1 MHLKKYHLLKNL
13 YVFAALVT
21 LLSSFSV
28 YKIPGLGVISVL
40 LLLVAFLFSPRKKMW
55 MSESRREMMLFG
67 IGWACVYSISIFF
80 NFCVPKIVAFL
91 SLLYGILFLCLN
103 KEIQRDIINKF
114 VWALA
119 IILFLSLIEFVVYQ
133 TTHVGVVIG
142 HVTRTTDIR
151 STYFVNLLFNIIRT
165 DNLIQRFQ
173 SLADEPGRIGTL
185 CGFLLFF
192 TWKIHSLRFPFYIFL
207 ISGILSFSLAFYIFL
222 VVFSFVNF
230 KINMRNVCLLVF
242 VSFASF
248 LIIRNSLELLII
260 SRVEDTENIDNRTSE
275 TFDKYFEKAWKKGD
289 LWFGVGVDNLPKQ
302 ITMQIGNI
310 QEHGNAGAKKWIYEY
325 GILSFI
331 IIFIVYNSIYKL
343 RRGKME
349 GYDWVFLLVYW
360 MSFYQRASL
369 NAPFELLAFLAM
381 PIINIFNEDTVQNG
395 N

>member
-1 MHLKKYHLLKNL
+1 
-13 YVFAALVT
+13 
-21 LLSSFSV
+21 
-28 YKIPGLGVISVL
+28 
-40 LLLVAFLFSPRKKMW
+40 
-55 MSESRREMMLFG
+55 
-67 IGWACVYSISIFF
+67 
-80 NFCVPKIVAFL
+80 
-91 SLLYGILFLCLN
+91 
-103 KEIQRDIINKF
+103 
-114 VWALA
+114 
-119 IILFLSLIEFVVYQ
+119 
-133 TTHVGVVIG
+133 
-142 HVTRTTDIR
+142 
-151 STYFVNLLFNIIRT
+151 
-165 DNLIQRFQ
+165 
-173 SLADEPGRIGTL
+173 
-185 CGFLLFF
+185 
-192 TWKIHSLRFPFYIFL
+192 
-207 ISGILSFSLAFYIFL
+207 
-222 VVFSFVNF
+222 
-230 KINMRNVCLLVF
+230 MRNVCLLVF